1 MKRSA
6 LMFLFISA
14 IIMSS
19 CISMKETSP
28 YYGQGAVVTGYG
40 INNMPDDDITQSLFD
55 DKDAKISEENIQK
68 ILDGKYSLPQRL
80 RVAVVNID
88 NGPLIRKRYAWNDED
103 YLSSRQRYLA
113 TMTSNL
119 ETQSRVD
126 KVTLIPDIMMSS
138 APTFTSIRE
147 AAVRMQADVV
157 LVYSIKGGMYS
168 KYKMFAADEYKAF
181 ATTQILIMD
190 VRTGLVPFT
199 TVVTEDYMSKK
210 EKSDFNDSE
219 AEKRTQEEAVQRT
232 LEKVCTGINSFL
244 SK

>member
-1 MKRSA
+1 MKRIISV
-6 LMFLFISA
+6 FFIAS
-14 IIMSS
+14 IVMSS
-19 CISMKETSP
+19 CMSVKEATP
-28 YYGQGAVVTGYG
+28 YYGQGSVVGGYG
-40 INNMPDDDITQSLFD
+40 TDNILEDDITQSLFD

-68 ILDGKYSLPQRL
+68 ILDGKYTLPQRL
-80 RVAVVNID
+80 RVAVVNIE
-88 NGPLIRKRYAWNDED
+88 NSPLIKRRYAWNDED
-103 YLSSRQRYLA
+103 YLSSRQRYLT

-119 ETQSRVD
+119 ETQSRVE

-138 APTFTSIRE
+138 VPTFTSIRE

-157 LVYSIKGGMYS
+157 LVYSVKGGMYS

-181 ATTQILIMD
+181 ATTQVLIMD
-190 VRTGLVPFT
+190 VRTGLVPFA

-210 EKSDFNDSE
+210 EKSDFNNSE

-232 LEKVCTGINSFL
+232 LEKVCVGLNSFL

>member
-1 MKRSA
+1 
-6 LMFLFISA
+6 
-14 IIMSS
+14 
-19 CISMKETSP
+19 MKETSP
-28 YYGQGAVVTGYG
+28 YYEQGPVVTGYG
-40 INNMPDDDITQSLFD
+40 IKNMPDDDITRSLFD

-68 ILDGKYSLPQRL
+68 ILDGKYTLPKRL
-80 RVAVVNID
+80 RVAVVNIE
-88 NGPLIRKRYAWNDED
+88 NSSLIRKRYAWNDED
-103 YLSSRQRYLA
+103 YLSSRQRYLT

-147 AAVRMQADVV
+147 AAVRMQADIV
-157 LVYSIKGGMYS
+157 LVYSIKGGIYS

-181 ATTQILIMD
+181 ATTQVLIMD

-210 EKSDFNDSE
+210 EKRDFNDSE
-219 AEKRTQEEAVQRT
+219 AEKRTQEEAVQRA
-232 LEKVCTGINSFL
+232 LEKVCIGINSFL

>member
-1 MKRSA
+1 MKRIASI
-6 LMFLFISA
+6 FFIAS

-28 YYGQGAVVTGYG
+28 YEQGPVVTGYG
-40 INNMPDDDITQSLFD
+40 INNMPDDDITRSLFD
-55 DKDAKISEENIQK
+55 DKDAKISEGNIQK
-68 ILDGKYSLPQRL
+68 ILDGKYTLPQRL
-80 RVAVVNID
+80 RVAVVNIE
-88 NGPLIRKRYAWNDED
+88 NSPLIRKRYAWNDED
-103 YLSSRQRYLA
+103 YLSSRQRYLT

-181 ATTQILIMD
+181 ATAQVLIMD

-210 EKSDFNDSE
+210 EKRDFNDSE
-219 AEKRTQEEAVQRT
+219 AEKRTQEEAVQRA
-232 LEKVCTGINSFL
+232 LEKVCAGINSFL